1 MAKPI
6 NLFQGPAP
14 SAMSQMGAG
23 LVEAGQSIGNAWGNA
38 YSSIGKSIGQGI
50 QTLGAGIGQKM
61 QENKDAE
68 SMNKMFDMTLK
79 SPTLSSQLLGI
90 PDDASGREMRDSL
103 MNQKRDIIKEYG
115 LSGAQ
120 QFFKGIIQPL
130 GEREMFGREA
140 QLKRDISGIGRK
152 PDYSPIVRDVDKAVQ
167 AALNLKAALP
177 SGAQESTAPSPLIEG
192 QSNAP
197 SVNVAD
203 MLGQFL
209 TKKYG
214 SPVARPTDQDIIE
227 FDRFL
232 QSGGK

>member
-38 YSSIGKSIGQGI
+38 YRSIGQSIGQGL
-50 QTLGAGIGQKM
+50 QTLGGSIGQKM

-68 SMNKMFDMTLK
+68 AMNKMFDMTLK

-90 PDDASGREMRDSL
+90 PDDAAGREMRDSL

-130 GEREMFGREA
+130 ENIGSEER
-140 QLKRDISGIGRK
+140 QLKNRISLQGMQEAGAMSRLQEQLNQQRESEMLK
-152 PDYSPIVRDVDKAVQ
+152 YLSPAKTKTAQ
-167 AALNLKAALP
+167 PFP
-177 SGAQESTAPSPLIEG
+177 SSGYNIAPSPSFGRSIR
-192 QSNAP
+192 
-197 SVNVAD
+197 
-203 MLGQFL
+203 MTLGEQ
-209 TKKYG
+209 
-214 SPVARPTDQDIIE
+214 
-227 FDRFL
+227 
-232 QSGGK
+232 

>member
-90 PDDASGREMRDSL
+90 PDDAAGREMRNSL
-103 MNQKRDIIKEYG
+103 MSQKKDIIKEYG

-140 QLKRDISGIGRK
+140 RMRMDVAGLQMSQVKPTSSAPRWGSQGIRDLRFSKGSSEDQSGQMTIPK
-152 PDYSPIVRDVDKAVQ
+152 NPEDNFLP
-167 AALNLKAALP
+167 LP
-177 SGAQESTAPSPLIEG
+177 SGQGGVDTSLIYE
-192 QSNAP
+192 P
-197 SVNVAD
+197 Y
-203 MLGQFL
+203 
-209 TKKYG
+209 K
-214 SPVARPTDQDIIE
+214 R
-227 FDRFL
+227 
-232 QSGGK
+232 